1 MARSADNRIAIVNTS
16 LGGDVLLLRSFSGTE
31 QLGRP
36 FHYELDLLSENDA
49 IDFDHVVGTDIAV
62 GLVLQKGGA
71 RYFSG
76 CVSRFVHTG
85 RSGRL
90 AHYHATVV
98 PWLWF
103 LTRTADC
110 RIFLNEKE
118 PKPAGAIVKEVIQ
131 EHGFSQLLDSKGL
144 SGTYHKWE
152 YCVQYRETDF
162 NFISRL
168 LENEGIYYYFAHG
181 NGEHKMML
189 ADSMSAHKAFPG
201 YEEIQYRPP
210 DEAFREK
217 ETIYDWRIERELQ
230 PGACTLND
238 FDFEKP
244 RTPLITDSKVKRMH
258 PRFGHEIYDYPG
270 AYVTEGDGK
279 TYAKVRIEELQ
290 SDFEVV
296 SGESNARGIAP
307 GYKFKLIDCPRGDQN
322 REYLVTSANYHIES
336 DEYDAS
342 GNSGGPTYTCTF
354 TAVPKDQPFR
364 PARVTPKPM
373 IQGPQTAIVV
383 GKKGEEIWTD
393 KYGRV
398 KLQFH
403 WDRYGKSDENSSCW
417 VRVSQ
422 EWAGKNWGSM
432 HVPRI
437 GQEVIVDF
445 LEGDPDRPIITGR
458 VYNAE
463 QMPPYGLPAEMTKS
477 TLKSNSSKG
486 GVGFNEIRFE
496 DKKDKEQIFIH
507 AERNMDVRVKGS
519 RMESVGGDQ
528 HVTVGGEKD
537 GKKSGNQHVTV
548 FQDDHLHVHRDLRE
562 QIDGNKSLL
571 VGFGDAADGGN
582 ANILIEKNRN
592 QDVGKEDHLHVGGD
606 RKQKIDGATSLEV
619 GKDQQEKVG
628 MKHALEAGQEIHLKA
643 GMKLILEAGMQLTL
657 KGPGGFIDIGPVGVT
672 IQGTLVKINSGG
684 AAGSG
689 SGSSPQAP
697 DNASASAPIDATA
710 ADNAK
715 TGQKS
720 APG

>member
-1 MARSADNRIAIVNTS
+1 MATSQATRIIAVETP
-16 LGGDVLLLRSFSGTE
+16 LGKDVLLLRSFSGTE

-49 IDFDHVVGTDIAV
+49 AVFDKIVGTNVTVRVA
-62 GLVLQKGGA
+62 LQDGGT
-71 RYFSG
+71 RYFNG
-76 CVSRFVHTG
+76 FVSRFVHTG

-90 AHYHATVV
+90 AHYQATVV

-110 RIFLNEKE
+110 RIFLYENGT
-118 PKPAGAIVKEVIQ
+118 KPVLDIVKEIIQ
-131 EHGFSQLLDSKGL
+131 EHGFSQFLDPKGL

-162 NFISRL
+162 NFVSRL
-168 LENEGIYYYFAHG
+168 LENEGIYYYFAHS

-201 YEEIQYRPP
+201 YDEIQYRPP
-210 DEAFREK
+210 EEAFREK
-217 ETIYDWRIERELQ
+217 ETIYGWLLEQELQ
-230 PGACTLND
+230 TGACALND

-244 RTPLITDSKVKRMH
+244 RTPLHTSSNVKRKP
-258 PRFGHEIYDYPG
+258 PRADLEVYDYPG
-270 AYVTEGDGK
+270 AYVLEGDGK
-279 TYAKVRIEELQ
+279 TYARVRVEELQ
-290 SDFEVV
+290 SNYEVV
-296 SGESNARGIAP
+296 HGESNARGICP
-307 GYKFKLIDCPRGDQN
+307 GCKFKLVDCPRQDQD
-322 REYLVTSANYHIES
+322 REYLITSANYHFES
-336 DEYDAS
+336 DEFEAS
-342 GNSGGPTYTCTF
+342 ESRRGPTFSCTF
-354 TAVPKDQPFR
+354 TAVDTKQPFR
-364 PARVTPKPM
+364 PPRVTPKPM

-403 WDRYGKSDENSSCW
+403 WDRYRKSDENSSCW

-422 EWAGKNWGSM
+422 DWAGKNWGAM
-432 HVPRI
+432 YIPRI

-463 QMPPYGLPAEMTKS
+463 QMPPYALPAEMTKS
-477 TLKSNSSKG
+477 TLKSNSTKG

-496 DKKDKEQIFIH
+496 DKKDKEQIFVH
-507 AERNMDVRVKGS
+507 AERNMDVRVKND
-519 RMESVGGDQ
+519 RMDRVIANQ
-528 HVTVGGEKD
+528 HTIIGWEKD
-537 GKKSGNQHVTV
+537 GKKGGDQHEKVYQDKHLQVLRDQVEHVEGNIQLLVGMGGADSGGNVDIILEESKKEEIGK
-548 FQDDHLHVHRDLRE
+548 DDHLHV
-562 QIDGNKSLL
+562 K
-571 VGFGDAADGGN
+571 
-582 ANILIEKNRN
+582 
-592 QDVGKEDHLHVGGD
+592 GD
-606 RKQKIDGATSLEV
+606 RKQKIDGTTSLNV

-628 MKHALEAGQEIHLKA
+628 AKHALDAGQEIHLKA
-643 GMKLILEAGMQLTL
+643 GMKVIIEAGMQLTI
-657 KGPGGFIDIGPVGVT
+657 KGPGGFVDIGPAGVT

-697 DNASASAPIDATA
+697 QDPKKAAPAAPAVADDA
-710 ADNAK
+710 K
-715 TGQKS
+715 SGQKS
-720 APG
+720 AP